1 MLFYNWLLATFSWGD
16 CLLSCNMVDQGF
28 PKGRCLT
35 QTSEGLKPACL
46 ATLRKSGEVWSR
58 VIECAHLSR
67 PEDYFSIYQSG
78 CNHACLKCHSWEFS
92 QILSG
97 HWLSTD
103 DIAEMCTDY
112 KRSVTVEEPRERA
125 LMSTATDL
133 CRHCGF
139 CVLANKRSKH
149 CPRKLDP
156 EQVVLS
162 PQGWGPARNIV
173 SFTGGDVVCCSEFYA
188 EATRKIKEKCE
199 NIFVLIETNGYGLT
213 PKNMDSLKEAGV
225 DSFWLDI
232 KAYDEK
238 VYRRLCGTT
247 NKWILKL
254 PEELINRD
262 FVLEVLT
269 LYIPGWVE
277 SGQILKIAEIVKDAD
292 HRIPFTILA
301 FFPQYKM
308 VDVRPP
314 TFKEMVESYFKV
326 KSIGLKTVKLGNISI
341 FAKTNQDLETIYTL
355 VGEEGVG

>member
-1 MLFYNWLLATFSWGD
+1 
-16 CLLSCNMVDQGF
+16 LLSCKMVDQGF
-28 PKGRCLT
+28 SKGRCLT
-35 QTSEGLKPACL
+35 QTSEGLKPACM
-46 ATLRKSGEVWSR
+46 ATLKKSGEVWSR
-58 VIECAHLSR
+58 VIESAHLSR

-97 HWLSTD
+97 HWMSTD
-103 DIAEMCTDY
+103 EIAEMCVDY
-112 KRSVTVEEPRERA
+112 ERSVTVEEPRERA

-133 CRHCGF
+133 CRHCGS
-139 CVLANKRSKH
+139 CVLAGRRSKH

-188 EATRKIKEKCE
+188 EATRKIKERCE

-213 PKNMDSLKEAGV
+213 PKNMDSLREAGV

-238 VYRRLCGTT
+238 IYRRLCGTT

-254 PEELINRD
+254 PQELINRD

-277 SGQILKIAEIVKDAD
+277 CDQILKIAEIVRDAD
-292 HRIPFTILA
+292 PRIPFIILA

-314 TFKEMVESYFKV
+314 TLREMVESYSKV
-326 KSIGLKTVKLGNISI
+326 RSIGLKTVKLGNMGV
-341 FAKTNQDLETIYTL
+341 FAKTNQDVETLYNI